1 MKKGQLG
8 FLAGTHLVNDLYQG
22 AIPAMLPFLMSQ
34 RHYSYAAV
42 SGLAFAASG
51 ISSLFQPVFGVL
63 SDRRSRPWLVPAGF
77 STAALGVAAAGLSGS
92 YLLTWLC
99 VALAGIG
106 IAAYHPPATSQ
117 ARAAGGSSQRAMSVF
132 SVGGTIGG
140 ALAPA
145 LVTLV
150 IGAAGF
156 SGSFLLAVPALVMAV
171 LWVLRGPWLR
181 WRGHTAAAPPA
192 GATAG
197 LGAAVPGADGAER
210 ADDWRSFA
218 RLVAVIVGWSIPYV
232 TVTAMVSLHAQRD
245 LDQSAAAGAAVLTTY
260 TAAGAVGT
268 LLGGWV
274 GDRYG
279 RKTSLRAGYLVA
291 LPALAGIAF
300 APAFPVLVLST
311 AVFGVA
317 MFLPFAAHV
326 TLAQDYLPH
335 RPGTASGLTL
345 GLAMA
350 AGGLCSPAF
359 GWLADTSGLPTVF
372 HVLLAVFV
380 VPVVMAVRLP
390 DRASREGLLPGAPR
404 AASVPREEGA
414 RVGGDD
420 GSDTG
425 SLRPAQVLVEEQQP
439 DHGGQYGIDAHE
451 EAEQLGRYPA
461 EGEEV
466 REIRHG

>member
-8 FLAGTHLVNDLYQG
+8 FLAGTHMVNDLYQG
-22 AIPAMLPFLMSQ
+22 AIPAMLPFLMSE

-51 ISSLFQPVFGVL
+51 ISSLFQPLFGAL
-63 SDRRSRPWLVPAGF
+63 SDRKPRSWLVPTGF
-77 STAALGVAAAGLSGS
+77 CTAAFGVAAAGLSGN
-92 YLLTWLC
+92 YLVTWLC

-117 ARAAGGSSQRAMSVF
+117 ARAAGGSSQKAMSVF
-132 SVGGTIGG
+132 SVGGTVGG
-140 ALAPA
+140 ALAPT
-145 LVTLV
+145 LITLV

-156 SGSFLLAVPALVMAV
+156 AGSYLLVIPALVMAV
-171 LWVLRGPWLR
+171 LWGLKGPWMR
-181 WRGHTAAAPPA
+181 ARGHMAAAPLVT
-192 GATAG
+192 GASARTG
-197 LGAAVPGADGAER
+197 TGGTGR

-232 TVTAMVSLHAQRD
+232 TVTSMVSLHAQRD
-245 LDQSAAAGAAVLTTY
+245 LGQSTAAGAAVLSTY

-274 GDRYG
+274 GDRHG
-279 RKTSLRAGYLVA
+279 RMTSVRVGYLVA
-291 LPALAGIAF
+291 LPALLGIAW
-300 APAFPVLVLST
+300 APAYPVLVLSA

-317 MFLPFAAHV
+317 MFLPFAAQV

-359 GWLADTSGLPTVF
+359 GWLADSSGLPAVF
-372 HVLLAVFV
+372 YALLAVFV

-390 DRASREGLLPGAPR
+390 DRTPSAPDPQSPPLAE
-404 AASVPREEGA
+404 AAP
-414 RVGGDD
+414 
-420 GSDTG
+420 THK
-425 SLRPAQVLVEEQQP
+425 AQ
-439 DHGGQYGIDAHE
+439 
-451 EAEQLGRYPA
+451 
-461 EGEEV
+461 
-466 REIRHG
+466 